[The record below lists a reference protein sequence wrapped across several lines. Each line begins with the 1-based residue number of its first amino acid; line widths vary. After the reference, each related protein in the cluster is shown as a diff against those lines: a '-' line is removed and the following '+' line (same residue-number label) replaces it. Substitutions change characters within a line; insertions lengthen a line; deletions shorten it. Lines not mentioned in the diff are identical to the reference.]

1 MATYLIGVD
10 LGSSNA
16 KAALFDDEGRALA
29 DYSQDIRPHQPR
41 PGVAEYDPPA
51 LYKATLTAIRELVQR
66 SGINPREVA
75 ALTLDGMISGTLGI
89 DREGEAVTPYT
100 TTLDQRYAPYLNEA
114 MRRCGDLIR
123 QKNGTGHP
131 TVGPKIMWIRA
142 EMPDVYRRCHKFA
155 IIGDYVLGKMAGLK
169 GDEAFIDFT
178 YLWATG
184 LADSVHYRWSEELCE
199 ALEIPVEKLPRIVQ
213 PTDIIGRVTEEA
225 ARAAG
230 LLAGTPIAAGAGD
243 QMAGLVGAGV
253 IERGMLADVAGT
265 YPVFFMCADRFTPDM
280 QNKMVEIIPSAI
292 PGLWY
297 PAVFIIGGG
306 LSHSW
311 FQQTFGYADEVEGR
325 KEGKDAYAVLEEKA
339 KGLPPGSEKVIFIP
353 HLGGRACPL
362 NTNFRGMW
370 IGFSWAH
377 RREHFYRAILE
388 AIAYD
393 LHLSYRAMR
402 AAYPDVPV
410 EKVYVYGGGANSP
423 LWNQIK
429 ADVMG
434 LPYVR
439 LSRVDLSVL
448 GDAIIAGKAVGLYD
462 DMARTA
468 RRFVQET
475 ERVEPD
481 PRRHEFYQAYVTFY
495 GHLLQQATPSYDQLA
510 TLPEWEA

>member
-16 KAALFDDEGRALA
+16 KAALFDSEGRALA
-29 DYSQDIRPHQPR
+29 DHSQDIRPHQPR
-41 PGVAEYDPPA
+41 PGVAEYDPPT
-51 LYKATLTAIRELVQR
+51 LYQATLTAIRELMQR
-66 SGINPREVA
+66 TGINPSDVA
-75 ALTLDGMISGTLGI
+75 GLALDGMISGTLGI
-89 DREGEAVTPYT
+89 DEQGEAVTPYT
-100 TTLDQRYAPYLNEA
+100 TTLDQRFSPYLNEA

-123 QKNGTGHP
+123 LKNGTGHP
-131 TVGPKIMWIRA
+131 TVGPKIMWIRS
-142 EMPDVYRRCHKFA
+142 EMPEVYKRCYKFG
-155 IIGDYVLGKMAGLK
+155 IIGDYILAKMAGLR

-184 LADSVHYRWSEELCE
+184 LSDLANYRWSEELCK
-199 ALEIPVEKLPRIVQ
+199 ALDVPMEKLPRIVR
-213 PTDIIGRVTEEA
+213 PTDIIGKVSQEA
-225 ARAAG
+225 ARETG
-230 LLAGTPIAAGAGD
+230 LLEGTPLVAGAGD

-265 YPVFFMCADRFTPDM
+265 YPVFFLCADRFLPDM
-280 QNKMVEIIPSAI
+280 QHKMVEVIPSAI
-292 PGLWY
+292 PNLWY
-297 PAVFIIGGG
+297 PAVFIVGGG

-311 FQQTFGYADEVEGR
+311 FAQTFGYADDVEGQ
-325 KEGKDAYAVLEEKA
+325 KQGKDAYAVLEEKA
-339 KGLPPGSEKVIFIP
+339 WALPPGSEKVVFVP

-362 NTNFRGMW
+362 NTNYRGMW
-370 IGFSWAH
+370 VGFSWAH

-393 LHLSYRAMR
+393 LHLSYRVMR
-402 AAYPDVPV
+402 ATYPDIPV
-410 EKVYVYGGGANSP
+410 EKVRVYGGGANSA

-439 LSRVDLSVL
+439 LSRVDVSVL

-462 DMARTA
+462 DMAQTA
-468 RRFVQET
+468 RRFVKET

-481 PRRHEFYQAYVTFY
+481 PQRHEFYKAYVTFY
-495 GHLLQQATPSYDQLA
+495 DHLLRQTESSFNELA
-510 TLPEWEA
+510 TVPEWTG